1 MEITAGVG
9 AFSKAAAPVINI
21 AGQNVPLDI
30 DGAAH
35 KKLNAESS
43 LGEHIVNVTVA
54 FVDQEGKKQTITKPI
69 KYTVGQ
75 STASIALDKM
85 NVLYIGVDNPVSV
98 AASGAGDDKIGFS
111 VTGGGGTY
119 SKVGG
124 GKYIVRVNTV
134 TDECWINV
142 SVEGKVAGKSK
153 FRVRTIPKP
162 IAIIGPYESGAN
174 VPAGGFKAQA
184 GVPRFIG
191 GLVGYLGYESV
202 RFFEPTL
209 KSKMTRSANVPDGIF
224 LLADTIIAFDH
235 ARRSLSLIA
244 NVLDGDI
251 ESANRKLDEIE
262 ARIHQSLPPVE
273 KRAVQTSKTRS
284 NMTQG
289 KYEDMVRDAKEYI
302 VAGDIFQVV
311 LSQRFSRETNVE
323 PFDVYRAVRRLNPS
337 PYMFF
342 FDFGL
347 VDDEPLFIVGSS
359 PEMFVRLEGRTASIR
374 PIAGTRPRGA
384 DAASDAAL
392 AEELLADPKERAE
405 HVMLVDLSRN
415 DFGRV
420 CEYGTVK
427 VSDFF
432 TIEKYS
438 HVMHIVSHVEGK
450 LRPEFTAFDL
460 VRAAFPHGTVSGA
473 PKVRA
478 LEIISE
484 LEPDARGAYAGA
496 VGYFGFDGNM
506 DTCLALRTM
515 IARGNTLNVQAGAG
529 IVADSNPT
537 TEFQETVNKASAML
551 KAIEMAE
558 TNS

>member
-1 MEITAGVG
+1 MLLEATTNQTTPVLPPQRG
-9 AFSKAAAPVINI
+9 ASVIRELSADLETPI
-21 AGQNVPLDI
+21 SVYMKLRGQGPSFL
-30 DGAAH
+30 
-35 KKLNAESS
+35 LE
-43 LGEHIVNVTVA
+43 
-54 FVDQEGKKQTITKPI
+54 
-69 KYTVGQ
+69 
-75 STASIALDKM
+75 
-85 NVLYIGVDNPVSV
+85 
-98 AASGAGDDKIGFS
+98 
-111 VTGGGGTY
+111 
-119 SKVGG
+119 
-124 GKYIVRVNTV
+124 
-134 TDECWINV
+134 
-142 SVEGKVAGKSK
+142 SVEGGERIARYSFIGVKPRAQYIIRGSEVEVVETESARAVTMDENVDPTYFLQEEMSRFK
-153 FRVRTIPKP
+153 FIP
-162 IAIIGPYESGAN
+162 
-174 VPAGGFKAQA
+174 QA

-209 KSKMTRSANVPDGIF
+209 KSKMSGRAERSEPIGERSRSVPDGIY
-224 LLADTIIAFDH
+224 LLADTVIAFDH

-244 NVLDGDI
+244 NVLDGDADA
-251 ESANRKLDEIE
+251 ANRKLNEIE
-262 ARIHQSLPPVE
+262 SRIQQPLPPTE
-273 KRAVQTSKTRS
+273 QRDVQTSKTRS

-289 KYEDMVRDAKEYI
+289 RFEDMVRDAKEHI

-359 PEMFVRLEGRTASIR
+359 PEMFVRLEGRTASLR

-384 DAASDAAL
+384 DSNADAAL
-392 AEELLADPKERAE
+392 AQELLADPKERAE
-405 HVMLVDLSRN
+405 HVMLVDLGRN
-415 DFGRV
+415 DLGRV

-432 TIEKYS
+432 TVEKYS

-450 LRPEFTAFDL
+450 LRPELTAFDL
-460 VRAAFPHGTVSGA
+460 VRAAFPAGTVSGA

-484 LEPDARGAYAGA
+484 LEPDARGAYAGM
-496 VGYFGFDGNM
+496 VGYFGFDGAM
-506 DTCLALRTM
+506 DTCLAIRTM
-515 IARGNTLNVQAGAG
+515 VGRGNTFTVQAGAG
-529 IVADSNPT
+529 IVADSDPS

-551 KAIEMAE
+551 KAIDVAE
-558 TNS
+558 SNS

>member
-1 MEITAGVG
+1 MLLE
-9 AFSKAAAPVINI
+9 AP
-21 AGQNVPLDI
+21 AT
-30 DGAAH
+30 
-35 KKLNAESS
+35 S
-43 LGEHIVNVTVA
+43 T
-54 FVDQEGKKQTITKPI
+54 QTIVREISADLETPI
-69 KYTVGQ
+69 
-75 STASIALDKM
+75 
-85 NVLYIGVDNPVSV
+85 SV
-98 AASGAGDDKIGFS
+98 YMKLRGHAPSFLL
-111 VTGGGGTY
+111 
-119 SKVGG
+119 
-124 GKYIVRVNTV
+124 
-134 TDECWINV
+134 E
-142 SVEGKVAGKSK
+142 SVEGGERIARYSFIGVK
-153 FRVRTIPKP
+153 PK
-162 IAIIGPYESGAN
+162 AQYIIRDNQIEVIKDDEAQTVNYEDDPTFFLQEEMSRFN
-174 VPAGGFKAQA
+174 FKAQTD
-184 GVPRFIG
+184 VPRFIG

-202 RFFEPTL
+202 RYFEPTL
-209 KSKMTRSANVPDGIF
+209 NPKMKRGKLPDGIYF
-224 LLADTIIAFDH
+224 LADTIVAFDH

-244 NVLDGDI
+244 NVLDGDV

-262 ARIHQSLPPVE
+262 SRIHAPLPATQGRE
-273 KRAVQTSKTRS
+273 IKKSKTKS

-289 KYEDMVRDAKEYI
+289 RFEDMVRDAKEYV

-311 LSQRFSRETNVE
+311 LSQRFTRETNVE

-359 PEMFVRLEGRTASIR
+359 PEMFVRLEGRTASLR

-384 DAASDAAL
+384 DSSADAAL
-392 AEELLADPKERAE
+392 AQELLADEKECAE
-405 HVMLVDLSRN
+405 HIMLVDLGRN
-415 DFGRV
+415 DLGRV

-432 TIEKYS
+432 TVEKYS

-450 LRPEFTAFDL
+450 LLPDLTAFDL
-460 VRAAFPHGTVSGA
+460 VRAAFPAGTVSGA

-484 LEPDARGAYAGA
+484 LEPDARNIYAGTI
-496 VGYFGFDGNM
+496 GYFGFDGNM

-515 IARGNTLNVQAGAG
+515 IAHGNLFHVQAGAG
-529 IVADSNPT
+529 IVADSNPAA
-537 TEFQETVNKASAML
+537 EFQETINKASAML

>member
-1 MEITAGVG
+1 MLLEAT
-9 AFSKAAAPVINI
+9 
-21 AGQNVPLDI
+21 
-30 DGAAH
+30 
-35 KKLNAESS
+35 
-43 LGEHIVNVTVA
+43 TT
-54 FVDQEGKKQTITKPI
+54 QTIIREISADLETPI
-69 KYTVGQ
+69 
-75 STASIALDKM
+75 
-85 NVLYIGVDNPVSV
+85 SV
-98 AASGAGDDKIGFS
+98 YMKLRGETPSFLL
-111 VTGGGGTY
+111 
-119 SKVGG
+119 
-124 GKYIVRVNTV
+124 
-134 TDECWINV
+134 E
-142 SVEGKVAGKSK
+142 SVEGGE
-153 FRVRTIPKP
+153 R
-162 IAIIGPYESGAN
+162 IARYSFIGVQPRAQYILRDGQIEVKDADGTRIVKYDNDPTYFLQQEMSRFN
-174 VPAGGFKAQA
+174 FKAQA

-202 RFFEPTL
+202 RYFEPTL
-209 KSKMTRSANVPDGIF
+209 KHALSRVEVSSTKRRAEWSDPTLASHASAGVGERSRSIPDGIF
-224 LLADTIIAFDH
+224 LLADTVIAFDH

-244 NVLDGDI
+244 NILDGDV

-262 ARIHQSLPPVE
+262 SRIHQLLPPVE
-273 KRAVQTSKTRS
+273 KRDVQTLKTRS

-289 KYEDMVRDAKEYI
+289 DYEDMVRDVKEYI

-311 LSQRFSRETNVE
+311 LSQRFTRETNVE

-347 VDDEPLFIVGSS
+347 LDDEPLFLVGSS
-359 PEMFVRLEGRTASIR
+359 PEMFVRLEGRTASLR

-384 DAASDAAL
+384 DVNADAAL

-405 HVMLVDLSRN
+405 HVMLVDLGRN
-415 DFGRV
+415 DLGRV
-420 CEYGTVK
+420 CEYGTVR

-432 TIEKYS
+432 TVEKYS

-450 LRPEFTAFDL
+450 LKPDLTAFDL
-460 VRAAFPHGTVSGA
+460 VRAAFPAGTVSGA

-484 LEPDARGAYAGA
+484 LEPDARGAYAGM

-506 DTCLALRTM
+506 DTCLSIRTM
-515 IARGNTLNVQAGAG
+515 VGRGNTFSVQAGAG
-529 IVADSNPT
+529 IVADSDPT

-551 KAIEMAE
+551 KAIDVAE